1 MFGVYWVAMTG
12 IPNKNRWVRFF
23 YYICMKKSA
32 ELLVKL
38 ISNRTFIYD
47 KELGVH
53 FLSLPF
59 IVIGEQKKRNTRQG
73 T

>member
-1 MFGVYWVAMTG
+1 
-12 IPNKNRWVRFF
+12 
-23 YYICMKKSA
+23 MKKSA

-59 IVIGEQKKRNTRQG
+59 IVIGEQKKKEIRDRELDRGSDVEG
-73 T
+73 TLY